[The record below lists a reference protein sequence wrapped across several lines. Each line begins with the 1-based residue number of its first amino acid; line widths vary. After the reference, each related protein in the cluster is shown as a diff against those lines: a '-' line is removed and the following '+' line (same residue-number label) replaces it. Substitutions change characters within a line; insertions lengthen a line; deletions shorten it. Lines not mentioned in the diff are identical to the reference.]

1 MVRYKDVKGVLRKNG
16 RGCKGKSIKKG
27 YGNTDRNQ
35 NQRILI
41 LTYLSNA
48 WKYPKPI
55 TNLKPKKPKIHEGI
69 NLKAKIIMPYNEM
82 LSKEI
87 ESKLNLKNGDL
98 VLLTI
103 ESIYA
108 DPKFKAKIK
117 KPILVSV
124 FE

>member
-1 MVRYKDVKGVLRKNG
+1 M
-16 RGCKGKSIKKG
+16 
-27 YGNTDRNQ
+27 
-35 NQRILI
+35 
-41 LTYLSNA
+41 
-48 WKYPKPI
+48 
-55 TNLKPKKPKIHEGI
+55 HEGI